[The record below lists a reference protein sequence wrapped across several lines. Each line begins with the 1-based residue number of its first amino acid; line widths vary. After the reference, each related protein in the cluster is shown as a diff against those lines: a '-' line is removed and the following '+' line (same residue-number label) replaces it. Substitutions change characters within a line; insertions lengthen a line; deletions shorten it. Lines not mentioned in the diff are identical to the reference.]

1 MSSSNSSFSIRA
13 WGVYLRSM
21 RESDTTVTELSA
33 IARPAYSGLKTRPSG
48 WSRPAA
54 SGMSMVL

>member
-33 IARPAYSGLKTRPSG
+33 IARPIFGLKTRPSG

-54 SGMSMVL
+54 SG